1 MANNELVKR
10 DERGR
15 FISSGN
21 PNGRA
26 SRKVETEYLELAKR
40 KCGKSEWLAIVETA
54 VEQAK
59 EGDAKARQ
67 WLSDYLIGKPLL
79 MRETESEGEKTIVIN
94 WIDSEN

>member
-1 MANNELVKR
+1 MENNELVKR

-15 FISSGN
+15 FVSSGN

-26 SRKVETEYLELAKR
+26 ARKVETEYLELAKR

-54 VEQAK
+54 IEQAK
-59 EGDAKARQ
+59 DGNARARQ

-79 MRETESEGEKTIVIN
+79 MRGTESEDEKTIVITMVD
-94 WIDSEN
+94 WER